1 MESLMRHVCC
11 TTPDHLSL
19 MGCMVRRIVEE
30 EGSRLNALFTLHS
43 GNAKACKIAQ
53 AMVASGC
60 RCSLVWL
67 HPSSPIRSAIIK

>member
-1 MESLMRHVCC
+1 MESLMRQICC

-19 MGCMVRRIVEE
+19 MGRIVRRIVDE

-67 HPSSPIRSAIIK
+67 HPSSPIRCAIIK